1 MKKGIIIAAAAI
13 LGTAA
18 VVLVCIFAFQWV
30 GRMAVI
36 TVPDQYADQI
46 CVYEDGDFV
55 YRFEPED
62 ITADTQAAVLYV
74 KNLLV
79 VYTKPNLSPAEK
91 LSLAKQVDGTV
102 VGNISGCINALQIRV
117 EEPELAGLEALA
129 EKLMESDKVY
139 YAEWDSPLWMDAQA
153 DQNRWSYSISLT
165 AETDRGNE
173 AAPGGNDWWAEAVG
187 AYTAWSYEDLFQDVT
202 VGILDSGFNLEHE
215 DLEGTWF
222 LCPAMKKIQRLP
234 TARESPGSSAPRII
248 QWDFGAWPAEAR
260 TRLPCSAQ
268 TGVPTAMMMKT
279 GGI

>member
-30 GRMAVI
+30 GRTAVI

-139 YAEWDSPLWMDAQA
+139 YAEWDSPLWMDTQA
-153 DQNRWSYSISLT
+153 DQNLWSYSIPLM
-165 AETDRGNE
+165 AEKDRGNE
-173 AAPGGNDWWAEAVG
+173 AAPVGGG
-187 AYTAWSYEDLFQDVT
+187 GGSLHR
-202 VGILDSGFNLEHE
+202 LE
-215 DLEGTWF
+215 L
-222 LCPAMKKIQRLP
+222 
-234 TARESPGSSAPRII
+234 
-248 QWDFGAWPAEAR
+248 
-260 TRLPCSAQ
+260 
-268 TGVPTAMMMKT
+268 
-279 GGI
+279 